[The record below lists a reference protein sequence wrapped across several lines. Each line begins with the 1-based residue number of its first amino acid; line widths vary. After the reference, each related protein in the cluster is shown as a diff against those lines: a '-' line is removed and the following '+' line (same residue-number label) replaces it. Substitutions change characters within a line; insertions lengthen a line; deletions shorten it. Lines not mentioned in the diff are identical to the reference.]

1 MAAEHPPVPERDVDP
16 TDDRRET
23 FTERMDRNWD
33 ELLQELRVTQ
43 TGAQILTGFLLT
55 IPFQQRF
62 EDLDDYQRDVY
73 LVLVLLAVIATG
85 LIVAP
90 VAIHRALFRRRLKR
104 ELVTI
109 GSWFARAGLL
119 VLALVL
125 SGSAM
130 LLFDV
135 VLSRA
140 AGRWVGCAALVV
152 LASAWWV
159 LPKVV
164 TGWATRH
171 DPSGAAPY
179 DDRRA

>member
-1 MAAEHPPVPERDVDP
+1 
-16 TDDRRET
+16 
-23 FTERMDRNWD
+23 
-33 ELLQELRVTQ
+33 
-43 TGAQILTGFLLT
+43 
-55 IPFQQRF
+55 
-62 EDLDDYQRDVY
+62 
-73 LVLVLLAVIATG
+73 VLLAVLATA

-140 AGRWVGCAALVV
+140 AGRWVGLGCLVV
-152 LASAWWV
+152 MAIAWWV
-159 LPKVV
+159 LPKIV
-164 TGWATRH
+164 TRWAARH
-171 DPSGAAPY
+171 EA
-179 DDRRA
+179 DDGRA